1 MHLRTVLL
9 VASVAFS
16 SAEKTLSF
24 SNWSDLEDLVSK
36 VSDAISS
43 RAKRDFPYNYDA
55 EAQYSEAQ
63 YSEAQYNEAAAQQ
76 YTPSVNSAVADERQD
91 GAGTDIV
98 FQFPQT
104 SVPELIVNLA
114 PFGSVGVLGYSIVR
128 DIQLQGELDNIK
140 RMIEDLEDA
149 GIADLDK
156 SAKSLCS
163 TVNSLT
169 SLQACAPDGTCG
181 NDVEAPSFGDKAR
194 DFLTKWSMVANPT
207 C

>member
-1 MHLRTVLL
+1 M
-9 VASVAFS
+9 
-16 SAEKTLSF
+16 
-24 SNWSDLEDLVSK
+24 NK
-36 VSDAISS
+36 VSDAIS
-43 RAKRDFPYNYDA
+43 RTKRDFPYNYDA
-55 EAQYSEAQ
+55 SAQYSEAD
-63 YSEAQYNEAAAQQ
+63 AQ
-76 YTPSVNSAVADERQD
+76 YTPSDNSVADERQD

-156 SAKSLCS
+156 SATSLCTTVS
-163 TVNSLT
+163 TLT
-169 SLQACAPDGTCG
+169 SLQGCGADGCFD
-181 NDVEAPSFGDKAR
+181 NVEAPNFGAKAQ

>member
-9 VASVAFS
+9 VACVACS

-55 EAQYSEAQ
+55 EAQ

-149 GIADLDK
+149 GIADLDT

-169 SLQACAPDGTCG
+169 SLQACTDAGACG
-181 NDVEAPSFGDKAR
+181 DDVEAPMFGEKAR